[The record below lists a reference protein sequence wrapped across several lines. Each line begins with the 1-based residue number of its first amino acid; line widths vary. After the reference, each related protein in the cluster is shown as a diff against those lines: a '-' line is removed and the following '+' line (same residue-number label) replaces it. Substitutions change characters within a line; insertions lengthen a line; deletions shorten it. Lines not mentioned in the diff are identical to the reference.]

1 MGVVLDDE
9 SLTGTSNFFKASEGY
24 MEAYPQA
31 VYQLSITL
39 RDKWPPSNF
48 EKWTIIIT
56 KYVSLF
62 HVLSY
67 LTTTN

>member
-39 RDKWPPSNF
+39 RDKWPPSNLKRF
-48 EKWTIIIT
+48 AIIIANH
-56 KYVSLF
+56 SI
-62 HVLSY
+62 LSY
-67 LTTTN
+67 VTSTN

>member
-48 EKWTIIIT
+48 EELTIIIP
-56 KYVSLF
+56 KYEIPCSILC
-62 HVLSY
+62 HKC
-67 LTTTN
+67 